1 VIELQAGGACYSWRL
16 PPPIWLGGVISIEAR
31 KKLVQCSRE
40 ELCEGHYARLVGA
53 IKSNSSKT
61 CH

>member
-16 PPPIWLGGVISIEAR
+16 SPPRWLGGGLHQSMKEDYAVLQRSD
-31 KKLVQCSRE
+31 
-40 ELCEGHYARLVGA
+40 CEGDYAHPARA
-53 IKSNSSKT
+53 TKSNASRA